1 MKVKVITS
9 TDNKNLNIEFTKI
22 LFDIALQNVKER
34 RFHNGKDNECL
45 QRNFK

>member
-22 LFDIALQNVKER
+22 LFDIALQNIKNKKECIKNVKTI
-34 RFHNGKDNECL
+34 
-45 QRNFK
+45 